1 MKMKKRYLLG
11 CPPNRFITMLFMA
24 FFAVMVSLQGQEV
37 SIELF
42 DNPASEQGSVGGN
55 FRVFRDAGFFEPA
68 NISYSVSGTATPG
81 GDYTQLSGSVT
92 INAFFSETFINVT
105 GIIDDAIVEGFE
117 TISVTLETTDQGFI
131 GTDNT
136 ATLNLNDND
145 VGVISLDLTQPPFD
159 PVASEV
165 GPDIGRFRIQLD
177 KANGTGNPLTV
188 TFSLSGTAD
197 NPGQGNPDYTVSTN
211 TMTFG
216 NNSVDLIVNLDI
228 TPIDDATVE
237 GDETVVL
244 TLVSTSN
251 PSLFIIGDPD
261 NATVVIV
268 ANDCDAGNTAPTL
281 NNNPTAF
288 CDTPSIA
295 LDSYFNGSPPSGSVL
310 RWSTNS
316 NVSDQGDWVPAAG
329 GSNVSES
336 DTYYGFFYD
345 QTNNCTSPATAGLDI
360 SFSIQPSAGTPTN
373 GSACIDKD
381 FGETQI
387 RLDDLLSGDV
397 DSGSWFQASGPVNVT
412 IDINNRVEFEDGTI
426 GTYSFTYTTD
436 GAVAPCTN
444 ASSTVTISVTE
455 CDPCQAGNQAPILN
469 SGVSTAF
476 CDGITTSLN
485 DYTNTPPP
493 NGTTL
498 TWSANP
504 DPNQTNA
511 HLNSTQVN
519 NPSAGTYYGFF
530 YDNQNNCA
538 SPTLEISLTL
548 NMIPVITGTQGA
560 ERCEPGSVTLTATG
574 NTPGNPDAPSFNW
587 YSSLTGGSSLGSGA
601 SFQTPNINNTS
612 SFYVEATA
620 NGCTSSPRVEV
631 VAVVVSQPSAGT
643 PSNTSSCSVAANG
656 PTTVDLD
663 DRLSGE
669 DAGVWTIVTDPS
681 NSLTIGS
688 GNVVNFVNRPDGNY
702 VFTFTT
708 TGAQQPCSNESATV
722 TISVN
727 DCDVDTDLDGLFD
740 GEEATLGTD
749 PNDPDTDD
757 DLIPDGVEV
766 GDDVGA
772 PLDEDG
778 DGIIDALDSNIAD
791 SDNDGVNDQQDP
803 ANNNPCIPNNSNQL
817 CDSDGDGI
825 TDGDEIAGGSDPL
838 DACDPNPTPDCD
850 DPIDLEITKEVDNEN
865 ALVGDVVVF
874 TITVNNLTDK
884 TARAIRISDVLE
896 SGFLFIPPHTTSL
909 GNYNTELGEWSIF
922 ELDAFGS
929 ATLEITAEILESGNY
944 NNTAQLIESSPTDNN
959 PANNVATV
967 AINIEV
973 PEGIDLLVEKSAQS
987 ARPLVGDTVVFTI
1000 RVTNQSQSGEDN
1012 TISNIQIQDIIN
1024 DNQGSGFIYVSNQAD
1039 IGTYDQAT
1047 GIWEIPSLL
1056 VDQQA
1061 TLEITVQVPI
1071 VGTFINTAILFRSSP
1086 ADSNPDNNIAIA
1098 EVRVSALTQADPG
1111 FIFNQFSPNGD
1122 GTNDFLTVRDIGIFV
1137 DATIQIYNRYG
1148 NQVFESANMTEDAI
1162 WDGTRSGEQVPT
1174 GTYYYILDL
1183 GDGTAIRK
1191 GWIQLIR

>member
-1 MKMKKRYLLG
+1 MKMKKPYLLG
-11 CPPNRFITMLFMA
+11 CPTNRFTIVLFMA
-24 FFAVMVSLQGQEV
+24 FFAVMVSLQGQQVIIEV
-37 SIELF
+37 NNDPADENGSI
-42 DNPASEQGSVGGN
+42 PGN
-55 FRVFRDAGFFEPA
+55 FRVYYQPPGFFEA
-68 NISYSVSGTATPG
+68 TNITYIVSGTATPG
-81 GDYTQLSGSVT
+81 GDYTQLSGTVT
-92 INAFFSETFINVT
+92 IREFFSEAFIDVT
-105 GIIDDAIVEGFE
+105 GIVDDAIVEGLE
-117 TISVTLETTDQGFI
+117 TITVTLQSTSQGSI
-131 GTDNT
+131 GAQNS

-145 VGVISLDLTQPPFD
+145 FGIISLDLTQPPFD

-211 TMTFG
+211 TMTFD

-228 TPIDDATVE
+228 TPIDDAVVE
-237 GDETVVL
+237 GDETVIL

-251 PSLFIIGDPD
+251 PSLFSIGDPD

-295 LDSYFNGSPPSGSVL
+295 LDSYFNGSPPPGSVL

-329 GSNVSES
+329 GSNVNQS

-412 IDINNRVEFEDGTI
+412 IDNSNRVEFEDGTV
-426 GTYSFTYTTD
+426 GTYTFTYTTD
-436 GAVAPCTN
+436 GAVAPCSN
-444 ASSTVTISVTE
+444 SSSTVSISVTE
-455 CDPCQAGNQAPILN
+455 CDPCQAGNQAPALN
-469 SGVSTAF
+469 SGVSTVF

-493 NGTTL
+493 NGSTL
-498 TWSANP
+498 TWSTNP

-530 YDNQNNCA
+530 YDNQNDCA
-538 SPTLEISLTL
+538 SPTLEISLTQ
-548 NMIPVITGTQGA
+548 NTTPVITATQDG
-560 ERCEPGSVTLTATG
+560 ERCGPGRVTLTVAG

-587 YSSLTGGSSLGSGA
+587 YSSPTGGSSLGLGT
-601 SFQTPNINNTS
+601 SFQTPNINNTT

-643 PSNTSSCSVAANG
+643 PSNGSSCSVAANG

-669 DAGVWTIVTDPS
+669 DAGVWTVVTDPS

-708 TGAQQPCSNESATV
+708 TGAQQPCSNESASV

-740 GEEATLGTD
+740 GEEALLGTD
-749 PNDPDTDD
+749 PNDPDSDD

-791 SDNDGVNDQQDP
+791 SDNDGVNDQQDE
-803 ANNNPCIPNNSNQL
+803 ANNNPCIPNSENAL
-817 CDSDGDGI
+817 C
-825 TDGDEIAGGSDPL
+825 
-838 DACDPNPTPDCD
+838 
-850 DPIDLEITKEVDNEN
+850 IDLEIIKEADNIN
-865 ALVGDVVVF
+865 AIVGEQVVF
-874 TITVNNLTDK
+874 TINVNNLTNNTVNDVIIGELLETGFQYVSD
-884 TARAIRISDVLE
+884 TATLGEYNV
-896 SGFLFIPPHTTSL
+896 SL
-909 GNYNTELGEWSIF
+909 GQWTIPEISSQDSAQLQITVDILSEGDYSNTAELLQSTPGDSNPNNDSSTII
-922 ELDAFGS
+922 
-929 ATLEITAEILESGNY
+929 LEIGMAEDVDLEIS
-944 NNTAQLIESSPTDNN
+944 
-959 PANNVATV
+959 
-967 AINIEV
+967 
-973 PEGIDLLVEKSAQS
+973 KSALS
-987 ARPLVGDTVVFTI
+987 ANPLVDDEVVFTVMVNNISAQDTSPITNI
-1000 RVTNQSQSGEDN
+1000 R
-1012 TISNIQIQDIIN
+1012 IQDIL
-1024 DNQGSGFIYVSNQAD
+1024 DTGGFIHIAD
-1039 IGTYDQAT
+1039 TTLAGDYDEDS
-1047 GIWEIPSLL
+1047 GIWLIPTLEAGG
-1056 VDQQA
+1056 QA
-1061 TLEITVQVPI
+1061 TLEITVLVPT
-1071 VGTFINTAILFRSSP
+1071 VGTFINTASLLRSSP

-1098 EVRVSALTQADPG
+1098 EVRVSAPTQADPG

-1174 GTYYYILDL
+1174 GTYFYILDL